1 MLAFTDIVFYTF
13 AAILLFA
20 SIRVITTRNPVV
32 AALHLVLAFFTAAGI
47 WLLLQAEFLA
57 ITLVLVYVG
66 AVMVLFLFVVMMLDI
81 NLDKLREGFWEYLPM
96 AGIIGLLMAV
106 EMVMV
111 LSNKFG
117 QGKFFVSEKVAAK
130 AADLSNK
137 DYSNTAELGRVLYSD
152 YLLPFE
158 LASVVLLVAIIAA
171 IVLTLR
177 DRKDNKSMNA
187 ADQVLVKKADRLRI
201 VKMETEMM
209 ASQSMPVE
217 PVSMRVAE
225 PSNNKASN
233 NVSTNNKGKA

>member
-1 MLAFTDIVFYTF
+1 MMVFTDIVFYTF

-20 SIRVITTRNPVV
+20 ALRVITTRNPVV

-47 WLLLQAEFLA
+47 WLLLEAEFLA
-57 ITLVLVYVG
+57 IALVLVYVG

-81 NLDKLREGFWEYLPM
+81 NLDKLREGFWDYLPM

-111 LSNKFG
+111 LSNKYG
-117 QGKFFVSEKVAAK
+117 SAKFFEAAKPTAK
-130 AADLSNK
+130 AA
-137 DYSNTAELGRVLYSD
+137 DYSNTAEIGRVLYSD

-158 LASVVLLVAIIAA
+158 LASVVLLVAIVAA

-177 DRKDNKSMNA
+177 DRKESKSMNA

-201 VKMETEMM
+201 VSM
-209 ASQSMPVE
+209 APESMPVE
-217 PVSMRVAE
+217 PTSKQTAE
-225 PSNNKASN
+225 QGNSLANKEP
-233 NVSTNNKGKA
+233 K

>member
-1 MLAFTDIVFYTF
+1 MQFTDIVFYTF

-20 SIRVITTRNPVV
+20 AIRVITTRNPVV

-81 NLDKLREGFWEYLPM
+81 NLDKLREGFWDYLPM

-177 DRKDNKSMNA
+177 DRKESKSMNA

-225 PSNNKASN
+225 PSNNEASN

>member
-1 MLAFTDIVFYTF
+1 MQFTDIVFYTF

-20 SIRVITTRNPVV
+20 AIRVITTRNPVV

-81 NLDKLREGFWEYLPM
+81 NLDKLREGFWDYLPM

-225 PSNNKASN
+225 PSNNEASN

>member
-1 MLAFTDIVFYTF
+1 VLAFTDIVFYTF

-20 SIRVITTRNPVV
+20 AVRVITTRNPVV

-47 WLLLQAEFLA
+47 WLLLEAEFLA

-81 NLDKLREGFWEYLPM
+81 NLDKLREGFWDYLPM

-106 EMVMV
+106 EMVMI

-117 QGKFFVSEKVAAK
+117 SGQFFAATK
-130 AADLSNK
+130 PAVKPA

-158 LASVVLLVAIIAA
+158 LASVVLLVAITAA

-177 DRKDNKSMNA
+177 DRKESKSMNA

-201 VKMETEMM
+201 VSM
-209 ASQSMPVE
+209 ASEAMPAE
-217 PVSMRVAE
+217 PASMRLPE
-225 PSNNKASN
+225 QTKSLDKNNS
-233 NVSTNNKGKA
+233 GKETK

>member
-81 NLDKLREGFWEYLPM
+81 NLDKLREGFWDYLPM

>member
-1 MLAFTDIVFYTF
+1 MMVFTDIVFYTF

-20 SIRVITTRNPVV
+20 ALRVITTRNPVV

-47 WLLLQAEFLA
+47 WLLLEAEFLA
-57 ITLVLVYVG
+57 IALVLVYVG

-81 NLDKLREGFWEYLPM
+81 NLDKLREGFWDYLPM

-111 LSNKFG
+111 LSNKYG
-117 QGKFFVSEKVAAK
+117 SAKFFEAAKPTAK
-130 AADLSNK
+130 AA
-137 DYSNTAELGRVLYSD
+137 DYSNTAEIGRVLYSD

-158 LASVVLLVAIIAA
+158 LASVVLLVAIVAA

-177 DRKDNKSMNA
+177 DRKESKSMNA

-201 VKMETEMM
+201 VSM
-209 ASQSMPVE
+209 APESMPVE
-217 PVSMRVAE
+217 PTSMRAPEQGNSLANKE
-225 PSNNKASN
+225 PK
-233 NVSTNNKGKA
+233 